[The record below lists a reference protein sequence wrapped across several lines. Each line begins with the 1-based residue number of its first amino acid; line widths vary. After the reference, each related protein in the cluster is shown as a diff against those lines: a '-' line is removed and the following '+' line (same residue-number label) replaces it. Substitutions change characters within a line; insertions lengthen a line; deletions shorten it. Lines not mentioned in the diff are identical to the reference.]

1 MNVCMTCKAFKIDDG
16 DSIGSCQLHPPVL
29 VGDGFMFPG
38 VHPLCWCL
46 DWQARQPKGDINVS

>member
-29 VGDGFMFPG
+29 VGNGFMFPG

-46 DWQARQPKGDINVS
+46 DWQARQPKGDIDVH